1 VDRVEALL
9 AIAIEQRNVGELEK
23 EAIFV
28 CCEASGAPGGE
39 RIGTPM
45 IATWRCWAESDEDAG
60 TEV

>member
-1 VDRVEALL
+1 MEALL

-28 CCEASGAPGGE
+28 RCKASGAPGGE
-39 RIGTPM
+39 RISTPM
-45 IATWRCWAESDEDAG
+45 IATWRCWAESDEADG